1 MLRSK
6 CRYQDLGEKPTNYF
20 FNLENRNFTSKVI
33 NKLIEDGVEYT
44 NTEDILKCQ
53 KRVYCNLY
61 KENEPLNDEE
71 IENIVGENKA
81 KLSDHDSE
89 QLEGEITYSELSER
103 NTEEY
108 EEWEKSW
115 TRWFHCWIF

>member
-20 FNLENRNFTSKVI
+20 FNFENRNFTSKVI
-33 NKLIEDGVEYT
+33 NKLVEDGVEYT

-53 KRVYCNLY
+53 KRFYCNLY
-61 KENEPLNDEE
+61 KENGPLNDEE

-89 QLEGEITYSELSER
+89 QLEGEITYSELSETLK
-103 NTEEY
+103 NMK
-108 EEWEKSW
+108 EWEKSW
-115 TRWFHCWIF
+115 TRWFHC